1 MYFVKIYFV
10 MILNICP
17 WPVAAGFWTE
27 GKICGISE
35 KTRFT
40 KKINKITENNA
51 SSFAK
56 KTVAMI
62 QRIQGREQNQ
72 ENSECS
78 SNWIK
83 LQSIYNT
90 KTAEAVE
97 KLNNFKHIV
106 PLT

>member
-1 MYFVKIYFV
+1 
-10 MILNICP
+10 
-17 WPVAAGFWTE
+17 
-27 GKICGISE
+27 
-35 KTRFT
+35 
-40 KKINKITENNA
+40 
-51 SSFAK
+51 
-56 KTVAMI
+56 MI